1 MTELLRDLGEF
12 IITPFLRW
20 LLLFVSIILSVL
32 QYYNEPQ
39 RYSYATTFS
48 GLSYKWHLYII
59 AIFICVTSVLTIVG
73 FWASIP
79 FTDALP
85 DYWYFALLLILL
97 AITTQITVDSDQV
110 KDDGK
115 TFNPPPIYM
124 LPQKYRVM
132 ISYVNLVIF
141 IIIII
146 QMYIYYGIADT
157 TKKTLLSR
165 YVLERFG
172 GWYEGNKA
180 DFIFEWG
187 GVLDCILKIY
197 LLSLQTNFKA
207 CNYGLPPSWNA

>member
-1 MTELLRDLGEF
+1 MTDLLRDLGEF
-12 IITPFLRW
+12 IITPVFRW
-20 LLLFVSIILSVL
+20 ILLFISIIISLI

-39 RYSYATTFS
+39 RYSYTTAFS
-48 GLSYKWHLYII
+48 GLSYKWHLYLIMV
-59 AIFICVTSVLTIVG
+59 FICITSVLTIIG
-73 FWASIP
+73 LWSSIP
-79 FTDALP
+79 FTDILP
-85 DYWYFALLLILL
+85 EYWYFALLIILL
-97 AITTQITVDSDQV
+97 AITTQITVDSDQIQ
-110 KDDGK
+110 DDGS
-115 TFNPPPIYM
+115 FNPPPTYM

-132 ISYVNLVIF
+132 IAYVNLVIF

-187 GVLDCILKIY
+187 GVFDCIIKLY
-197 LLSLQTNFKA
+197 LLYLQTNYQA
-207 CNYGLPPSWNA
+207 CKYGLPSSWNS

>member
-1 MTELLRDLGEF
+1 MSDLIRDLAEF
-12 IITPFLRW
+12 LITPAFRW
-20 LLLFVSIILSVL
+20 ILLFLSIIISIV
-32 QYYNEPQ
+32 QYYNEPH
-39 RYSYATTFS
+39 RYSYVKAFS

-59 AIFICVTSVLTIVG
+59 IVFICVTSVLTIIG
-73 FWASIP
+73 FWISIP
-79 FTDALP
+79 FTNLLP
-85 DYWYFALLLILL
+85 EYWYFALLIILL
-97 AITTQITVDSDQV
+97 AIVTQITVDSEQV
-110 KDDGK
+110 TDDG
-115 TFNPPPIYM
+115 TFNPPPTLM

-132 ISYVNLVIF
+132 LSYANLVIF
-141 IIIII
+141 IVVII
-146 QMYIYYGIADT
+146 QMYIYYGISDT

>member
-12 IITPFLRW
+12 IITPLFRW
-20 LLLFVSIILSVL
+20 ILLFLSIIISVI

-39 RYSYATTFS
+39 RYSYAKSFE

-59 AIFICVTSVLTIVG
+59 TVFICVTSVLTIIG

-85 DYWYFALLLILL
+85 DYWYFALLIILL
-97 AITTQITVDSDQV
+97 AIVTQITVDSEQIQ
-110 KDDGK
+110 DDGS
-115 TFNPPPIYM
+115 FNPPPTYM

-132 ISYVNLVIF
+132 LAYANLVIF

-172 GWYEGNKA
+172 GWYSGNKA

-187 GVLDCILKIY
+187 GVFDCILKVY
-197 LLSLQTNFKA
+197 LLYLQTQFQA

>member
-1 MTELLRDLGEF
+1 MTELIRDLGEF
-12 IITPFLRW
+12 IITPLFRW
-20 LLLFVSIILSVL
+20 ILIFISIIITLL

-39 RYSYATTFS
+39 RYSYAKAFD

-59 AIFICVTSVLTIVG
+59 SIFVCMTTVLTIIG

-79 FTDALP
+79 FTDLLP
-85 DYWYFALLLILL
+85 DYWYFALLIILL
-97 AITTQITVDSDQV
+97 AIITQITVDSDQI
-110 KDDGK
+110 KDDGS
-115 TFNPPPIYM
+115 FNPPPTYM

-132 ISYVNLVIF
+132 LAYINLVIF

-165 YVLERFG
+165 YFLERFG
-172 GWYEGNKA
+172 GWYEGNKL

-187 GVLDCILKIY
+187 GVLDCIIKLY
-197 LLSLQTNFKA
+197 LLYLQINFHA
-207 CNYGLPPSWNA
+207 CEFGLPPSWNA

>member
-12 IITPFLRW
+12 IITPLFRW
-20 LLLFVSIILSVL
+20 ILLFISIILSVL

-39 RYSYATTFS
+39 RYSYAIAFT

-59 AIFICVTSVLTIVG
+59 AIFICITSVLTIVG
-73 FWASIP
+73 FWSSIP

-85 DYWYFALLLILL
+85 EYWYFALLIILL
-97 AITTQITVDSDQV
+97 AITTQITLDSEQV
-110 KDDGK
+110 QYDGS
-115 TFNPPPIYM
+115 FNPPPTYM

-132 ISYVNLVIF
+132 LTYANLVIF
-141 IIIII
+141 IIVII

-157 TKKTLLSR
+157 SKTTLLSR

-180 DFIFEWG
+180 DFLFEWG
-187 GVLDCILKIY
+187 GILDCIIKIY
-197 LLSLQTNFKA
+197 LLYLQIIFQA